1 MVCLHLLFGINLKK
15 KLTVVKD
22 RMGVKPLYY
31 SIYNE
36 TFYFA
41 SEQKALFTAGVP
53 LKIADEG
60 LQEYIFN
67 RFVAGE
73 NTLYENISKVLP
85 GHSMTLHQNGKIET
99 EKWWDLKTEIQ
110 NQALIKI
117 RLNGLKTL

>member
-1 MVCLHLLFGINLKK
+1 MKHFTLPQKK
-15 KLTVVKD
+15 S
-22 RMGVKPLYY
+22 P
-31 SIYNE
+31 
-36 TFYFA
+36 FHCW
-41 SEQKALFTAGVP
+41 VP

-99 EKWWDLKTEIQ
+99 EKWWDLK
-110 NQALIKI
+110 LKFKIKP
-117 RLNGLKTL
+117 